1 MAVLNSILS
10 YLQYC
15 QILIQCSIASRF
27 KNSQLIRLSC
37 FVPLIRNNAT
47 SMAVFNIKKKKK
59 IITATNITV
68 AFLNFENMIKF

>member
-59 IITATNITV
+59 NYNRHKHNWGI
-68 AFLNFENMIKF
+68 FEFREND